1 MTLDE
6 EEIRRLYWDEGKTL
20 AEVAEMVYCSE
31 NTLHHFMVEH
41 DIPRRRKGNR
51 NIKKHKVNGEMLTV
65 NEISQKYGISPS
77 TIQGRIRKGQK
88 DLLNER
94 ERAKRHEVRGRML
107 TVREIAKKYH
117 CNEQVIYKKL
127 RNGMT
132 GEDLIR
138 RKKRSKAW
146 LFS

>member
-6 EEIRRLYWDEGKTL
+6 EEIRRLYWDEGLTVP
-20 AEVAEMVYCSE
+20 EVAKRVYCSE
-31 NTLHHFMVEH
+31 TTLHKYMREH

>member
-6 EEIRRLYWDEGKTL
+6 EEIRRLYWDEGMTVP
-20 AEVAEMVYCSE
+20 EVAKIMYCSE
-31 NTLHHFMVEH
+31 STLHKYMREH

-65 NEISQKYGISPS
+65 SEISQKYGIPSS
-77 TIQGRIRKGQK
+77 TIQNRIRKGQK
-88 DLLNER
+88 DLINER

-117 CNEQVIYKKL
+117 CNEQVVYKKL
-127 RNGMT
+127 REGMQ

-146 LFS
+146 LYS